1 MRFSAVPIA
10 VLLLAAPACAGVL
23 DNDNYSIMKP
33 EPNFPGVVNRYKSPR
48 GLKQHVKTPKPQ
60 PEEVRRIPQMPPPV
74 ISPKTGQA
82 LPNLPPPVP
91 GAGIGG
97 RETGQDRAMRCVH
110 QSGVYNQPPGSNYVS
125 TCINQ

>member
-1 MRFSAVPIA
+1 MRTIA
-10 VLLLAAPACAGVL
+10 AAIVLLLAAPATAGVL
-23 DNDNYSIMKP
+23 DDDYSIMKP

-48 GLKQHVKTPKPQ
+48 GLKQHVKPARPQ
-60 PEEVRRIPQMPPPV
+60 PEETRRIPKMPPPV
-74 ISPKTGQA
+74 INPKTGQA

-91 GAGIGG
+91 GAGLGG

-110 QSGVYNQPPGSNYVS
+110 QSGVYAQSPGSGYVS

>member
-1 MRFSAVPIA
+1 MRIVVIA
-10 VLLLAAPACAGVL
+10 IVLLLATPAAAGVL
-23 DNDNYSIMKP
+23 DDDNYSVMKP

-48 GLKQHVKTPKPQ
+48 GSKQHVKIPKPQ
-60 PEEVRRIPQMPPPV
+60 PEETRRIPKMPPPV

-91 GAGIGG
+91 SSGVGG

-110 QSGVYNQPPGSNYVS
+110 QGGVYAQSPGSNYVS